1 MRCTRSSALV
11 FLVMATLSSP
21 GLSPA
26 WADRLPDP
34 NAVPQTEHQMQL
46 RYADTKPQPYAMNY
60 TDEAA
65 QTLGVKDGK
74 WEAFSTQS
82 PDPLMP
88 RFKGG
93 IDSGR
98 AMIGLQWRN

>member
-1 MRCTRSSALV
+1 
-11 FLVMATLSSP
+11 
-21 GLSPA
+21 
-26 WADRLPDP
+26 
-34 NAVPQTEHQMQL
+34 
-46 RYADTKPQPYAMNY
+46 MNY

>member
-1 MRCTRSSALV
+1 M
-11 FLVMATLSSP
+11 
-21 GLSPA
+21 
-26 WADRLPDP
+26 
-34 NAVPQTEHQMQL
+34 PQTEHQMQL

>member
-1 MRCTRSSALV
+1 MRCTRSSMVV
-11 FLVMATLSSP
+11 FLALATLS
-21 GLSPA
+21 SPA

-34 NAVPQTEHQMQL
+34 TAAPPTEHQLLL
-46 RYADTKPQPYAMNY
+46 RAADSQPQPYAMNY